1 MQVIYSCLVIM
12 MFVIGTGFG
21 YCIGKNGAVVID
33 RADTRKKEEITAK
46 KSVEQQ
52 WEDMMNYD
60 GNVRK
65 DT

>member
-1 MQVIYSCLVIM
+1 MEVFYTCAVIA
-12 MFVIGTGFG
+12 MFVLGTGFG
-21 YCIGKNGAVVID
+21 YSIGKNGAVVID
-33 RADTRKKEEITAK
+33 RAETRKKEEITAK